1 MTDYL
6 EEALEGLDTLARRL
20 QRARTAVE
28 ETEENGEYFRERAG
42 KIENR
47 ARESKN
53 RPKSAERMDILQAA
67 ILQNHRTSY
76 DTSRGEARFA
86 GTAPADSVGEQEEV
100 LWLPASSEGQSV
112 LSVQEG
118 EGGSLPLR
126 SPETAWLSGGE
137 ETGQTSG
144 EASTLFCPS
153 TAEEVNW
160 AEQTDRVFRRDSR
173 RYDGSFCLY

>member
-20 QRARTAVE
+20 QRARATVE
-28 ETEENGEYFRERAG
+28 ETEENAERFRERAG

-47 ARESKN
+47 ARKGLNRSKSVE
-53 RPKSAERMDILQAA
+53 KIDIPENAS
-67 ILQNHRTSY
+67 IQNHRTSY
-76 DTSRGEARFA
+76 DTSSGENRFA
-86 GTAPADSVGEQEEV
+86 GTAPADSMGEQEEV
-100 LWLPASSEGQSV
+100 LWLPADSEGQSV
-112 LSVQEG
+112 LRVQEG

-126 SPETAWLSGGE
+126 SLEMAWLSGGE
-137 ETGQTSG
+137 RAGQTSA
-144 EASTLFCPS
+144 EASALLSPS

-173 RYDGSFCLY
+173 RYDGGFCLY